1 MTGVCLSVISLFPI
15 SLQWKPT
22 DQKPYYYLFI
32 LFMYDWQE
40 MPFDINI
47 TKVKKVYLVELSRV
61 G

>member
-47 TKVKKVYLVELSRV
+47 TKMKKDYLVEL
-61 G
+61 

>member
-1 MTGVCLSVISLFPI
+1 MTGVCLSVISLFSI

-47 TKVKKVYLVELSRV
+47 TKMKKDYLVEL
-61 G
+61 